1 MDKQVYLEIAKT
13 IGEPINP
20 SLPVPVE
27 ISAIANLETAEPHEK
42 VWCFQDYDTDNDE
55 ILDVETDGS
64 ITVQKR
70 DAIGDTEL
78 TFKGLNSQ
86 LEYVLVDA
94 VLASVDK
101 NLLGRKK
108 GAIARGLDKR
118 EVKMILDGIMSPAG
132 GSFPDTYLQAVTKD
146 SGEDLYDV
154 IQKAIHALEDYGDG
168 YVLLA
173 GTAVKEAIDKYDKE
187 KVASH
192 NYRIGIKEFLRDNG
206 VKILKIFGKVA
217 VTDGGA
223 LQRLLDT
230 NAFILVATN
239 SRIAD
244 GKPITF
250 VRRKISAEIA
260 KLMGAE
266 VDTAQRAN
274 IVNPV
279 PVQASGNKLAYGVY
293 SYESII
299 FAITNPKAIA
309 KCEDAIS

>member
-1 MDKQVYLEIAKT
+1 MDRPFLEIAKT

-27 ISAIANLETAEPHEK
+27 IRAIANLETADPHEK
-42 VWCFQDYDTDNDE
+42 VWSFQAYDTDNDE
-55 ILDVETDGS
+55 ILDVESDGS

-118 EVKMILDGIMSPAG
+118 EVKMILDGIMSPTSA
-132 GSFPDTYLQAVTKD
+132 SFPATYLQSVTKA

-154 IQKAIHALEDYGDG
+154 IQKAIHKLEDYGDG
-168 YVLLA
+168 FVLLA
-173 GTAVKEAIDKYDKE
+173 GTEAKEAIDKYDKE
-187 KVASH
+187 KAGSH
-192 NYRIGIKEFLRDNG
+192 NYKVDLKGFLRDND
-206 VKILKIFGKVA
+206 VKVLKIFGKVA

-223 LQRLLDT
+223 LQALLD
-230 NAFILVATN
+230 AKAMILLATN

-250 VRRKISAEIA
+250 VRRRISPEIA
-260 KLMGAE
+260 KLMGAN
-266 VDTAQRAN
+266 VDEAQRAN

-293 SYESII
+293 AYESII
-299 FAITNPKAIA
+299 FAITNPKAIC
-309 KCEDAIS
+309 KCDDVVS